1 MNNDTI
7 LTPKQFSKLTAL
19 LASKTVTSDIPGYSE
34 YLKAALAEAH
44 FHLGSLYLLNLRGA
58 VEVKESTRREEQIVQ
73 AQTLARCL
81 AAGLPVGA
89 KSGEWLR
96 QIGRRQD
103 VFRALQ
109 QIANNAHAAC
119 P

>member
-1 MNNDTI
+1 MTGG
-7 LTPKQFSKLTAL
+7 
-19 LASKTVTSDIPGYSE
+19 IPGYPD

-44 FHLGSLYLLNLRGA
+44 FHLGSLFLLNLRGA
-58 VEVKESTRREEQIVQ
+58 VQVKETTRREEQIVQ
-73 AQTLARCL
+73 AETLARCL

-109 QIANNAHAAC
+109 QIAENATHTGREI
-119 P
+119 